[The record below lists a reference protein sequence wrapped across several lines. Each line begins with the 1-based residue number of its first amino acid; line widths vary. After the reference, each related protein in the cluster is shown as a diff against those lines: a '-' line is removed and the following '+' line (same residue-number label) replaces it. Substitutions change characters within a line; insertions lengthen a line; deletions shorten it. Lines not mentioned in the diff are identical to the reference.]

1 MFLFIIVPKL
11 SCGER
16 EGERERGGK
25 GRVEGVEEEERGTEE
40 RGKQRRREGERER
53 WKKEEVTVGRRKGEK
68 GEVVK

>member
-11 SCGER
+11 SCGGR

-40 RGKQRRREGERER
+40 RGKQRGREGEM
-53 WKKEEVTVGRRKGEK
+53 EEVTVGRRKGEK
-68 GEVVK
+68 GKVVK